1 MTAKKKAPK
10 PCGLLDK
17 PFGSAILRPR
27 KGANPPYSIDDM
39 VWREEGKAGAD
50 QERPPSAVWA
60 DNEERRYL
68 AEMAKLDRTLRL
80 LLIKNKG
87 VLARQ
92 NKAEV
97 RREEAMKLKQS
108 GLRTNQIA
116 VKLKITTRRL
126 NQIFSEIPEQEKKK

>member
-60 DNEERRYL
+60 DNEEQRYL
-68 AEMAKLDRTLRL
+68 AEMAKCDRTLRL
-80 LLIKNKG
+80 LLTGGKG
-87 VLARQ
+87 GQAPRRLA
-92 NKAEV
+92 
-97 RREEAMKLKQS
+97 EERKKEIFRLADIGLCAKEIAGKL
-108 GLRTNQIA
+108 N
-116 VKLKITTRRL
+116 ITTRRVQ
-126 NQIFSEIPEQEKKK
+126 QILHKRKTK